1 MTSIKSLISFK
12 LDLPPSCI
20 EFFPLKPNIAVIGTY
35 NLEKSSEDS
44 SESKQEG
51 TSKPQ
56 SRNGS
61 LVLIRV
67 DGDNVYVILSSFVYI
82 TGAHVTNSPSDI
94 LQNLSTP
101 SAILDV
107 HFLSH
112 VPSSNFG
119 VATSTGSFSIY
130 ELVDYEKRTPKIVH
144 IKTIQYFAENILVTA
159 FQWHPESY
167 MVGMTC
173 SDGSISLGV
182 IDQDESEDGGRG
194 MTLDLAKHDLEAWT
208 LAFALDGSG
217 VLSGGDDSALKLI
230 ELSEDHDHEDTN
242 TTDDGRY
249 KLARYTSWTDKKI
262 HSAGITAIL
271 PLHLDNEAGLVI
283 TGSYDDTI
291 RLLHISPSGQRRV
304 LTDMNLGG
312 GVWRL
317 KLLDRKPTLPANHA
331 VEKWR
336 SEPPPTEVLL
346 LVSCM
351 HAGARVVKLR
361 KEGEE
366 WKFEVLAKMEEHA
379 SMNYGSD
386 CQPRMDKE
394 GRRTF
399 VSTSFYDRL
408 LCLWR
413 F

>member
-1 MTSIKSLISFK
+1 
-12 LDLPPSCI
+12 
-20 EFFPLKPNIAVIGTY
+20 
-35 NLEKSSEDS
+35 
-44 SESKQEG
+44 
-51 TSKPQ
+51 
-56 SRNGS
+56 
-61 LVLIRV
+61 
-67 DGDNVYVILSSFVYI
+67 VYK
-82 TGAHVTNSPSDI
+82 SDI
-94 LQNLSTP
+94 LQNFSTP
-101 SAILDV
+101 SAILDI

-130 ELVDYEKRTPKIVH
+130 ELADWSKRTPSIVH
-144 IKTIQYFAENILVTA
+144 IKTIQYFPENILITA

-173 SDGSISLGV
+173 SDGRVCLGI
-182 IDQDESEDGGRG
+182 IDEQLTEDEDASSNVME
-194 MTLDLAKHDLEAWT
+194 LAKHDLEAWT
-208 LAFALDGSG
+208 LAFALDGTS
-217 VLSGGDDSALKLI
+217 VLSGGDDSVLKLI
-230 ELSEDHDHEDTN
+230 ELSEDHDHEDPSANTN
-242 TTDDGRY
+242 DNQYT
-249 KLARYTSWTDKKI
+249 LARYMPWTDKKT
-262 HSAGITAIL
+262 HGAGVTAIL
-271 PLHLDNEAGLVI
+271 PLHLDNENGLVV

-291 RLLHISPSGQRRV
+291 RLMRFSATGTRRI
-304 LTDMNLGG
+304 LTDLNLGG

-317 KLLDRKPTLPANHA
+317 KLLSRTPSLPANHG

-351 HAGARVVKLR
+351 HAGTRIVKLI
-361 KEGEE
+361 KKNAEDG
-366 WKFEVLAKMEEHA
+366 WSFEVLAKMEEHQ

-386 CQPRMDKE
+386 CQPMLDKE
-394 GRRTF
+394 GNRTV